1 MFDSRTRTTSGQH
14 SAIMRH
20 IYDQNR
26 RLGETG
32 NAACTNPAKQR
43 RHRAS
48 RWALRAFFFA
58 GVPLLYAL
66 APTAQQLPASVA
78 PTASTRDAAVAT
90 ATGTLMQASFGQSD
104 AMPAGGDAQ
113 PRAPVVA
120 MTASPAIM
128 APLVERAELA
138 LALADVAPL
147 VSGAVNLK
155 SLFGLSVRNIV
166 IDAGHGG
173 RDSGTI
179 GKSGTQEKNITLDV
193 ARRLKKKL
201 EANMGYNIRLVRDDD
216 VFVPLIERADFANS
230 QATDLFVSIHVNY
243 LPSTSTNAVET
254 YYFGRHEDART
265 RQLAERENQGSEY
278 SLSDFEGIM
287 RSMQDTIK
295 LQESKALAQSIQG
308 SLLKSI
314 RAHSQRVLDN
324 GVRTAPFL
332 VLLGVKS
339 PSVLV
344 EIGSLSSPDTE
355 RNLSKDTYRDEI
367 ATYVVAGIRD
377 YLNKQHPEELRIHE
391 KNEGR
396 LAGHQ

>member
-1 MFDSRTRTTSGQH
+1 MGALFDSRTRTTSRQR
-14 SAIMRH
+14 SAILRD

-32 NAACTNPAKQR
+32 DAVRTNNAKPH
-43 RHRAS
+43 RHRAGLL
-48 RWALRAFFFA
+48 ALWAFFLA
-58 GVPLLYAL
+58 GIPLLYAL
-66 APTAQQLPASVA
+66 APTGQQLPASIV
-78 PTASTRDAAVAT
+78 R
-90 ATGTLMQASFGQSD
+90 
-104 AMPAGGDAQ
+104 AGGGTPPGAT
-113 PRAPVVA
+113 VVA
-120 MTASPAIM
+120 MAASPAVT
-128 APLVERAELA
+128 APLAERGDPA
-138 LALADVAPL
+138 LDLADVAPL

-166 IDAGHGG
+166 LDAGHGG
-173 RDSGTI
+173 RDSGTV
-179 GKSGTQEKNITLDV
+179 GESGTQEKDITLDV

-201 EANMGYNIRLVRDDD
+201 EENPGYNIRLVRDDD
-216 VFVPLIERADFANS
+216 VFVPLTQRADFANS
-230 QATDLFVSIHVNY
+230 QDTDLFVSIHVNY
-243 LPSTSTNAVET
+243 LPGTYTNAVET

-278 SLSDFEGIM
+278 SLSEFEGIM
-287 RSMQDTIK
+287 RGMQDTIK

-324 GVRTAPFL
+324 GVRTAPFM

-355 RNLSKDTYRDEI
+355 RSLSKESYRDEI

-391 KNEGR
+391 ENEGR
-396 LAGHQ
+396 LAEHQ